1 MSHLQSDAADDQ
13 ETADLVVFCLILA
26 YIFRPIRT
34 CRSLFIRQESFAFGA
49 YFKYDDEK
57 KKNGYSEG
65 AIIRMNSKTTH
76 CKIVDCTIRD
86 GGLVNNWDFSVEFV
100 QHLYNTLNEA
110 GVDYMEIGY
119 KNSPKLL
126 KGAESA
132 GPWRFLDDDFLRTVI
147 PQKLNTKL
155 SALVDIG
162 RVDEN
167 DILPR
172 DQSMI
177 DLIRVACYIQDV
189 EKALEL
195 VQVFHDRGYE
205 TTINIMALS
214 NVMDNQLLEAF
225 KLINDSVV
233 DVVYIVDSYGSLDPN
248 DFIYLVDK
256 FKTHLPNKRLGVHT
270 HNNMQLAFANT
281 LIAAENG
288 VELLDAS
295 VYGMGRAAGNCC
307 TELLAAHLKSTKY
320 NVRPVLDMIEKYMI
334 PLREKEEWG
343 YIIPYMITG
352 MLDEHPRSAMALRN
366 SADKDKAVDF
376 YDKLTT
382 PEMLHST

>member
-1 MSHLQSDAADDQ
+1 
-13 ETADLVVFCLILA
+13 
-26 YIFRPIRT
+26 
-34 CRSLFIRQESFAFGA
+34 
-49 YFKYDDEK
+49 
-57 KKNGYSEG
+57 
-65 AIIRMNSKTTH
+65 MNTKTSH

-100 QHLYNTLNEA
+100 QHLYKTLDEA

-126 KGAESA
+126 KGADTA
-132 GPWRFLDDDFLRTVI
+132 GPWRFLDDNFLKEVI
-147 PQKLNTKL
+147 PSKGNTKL

-172 DQSMI
+172 SESLL

-189 EKALEL
+189 DKALEL
-195 VQVFHDRGYE
+195 VQLFHERGYE
-205 TTINIMALS
+205 TTLNIMALS
-214 NVMDNQLLEAF
+214 NVMENQLIEAF
-225 KLINDSVV
+225 ELIKASVV
-233 DVVYIVDSYGSLDPN
+233 DVVYIVDSYGSLKPN
-248 DFIYLVDK
+248 DYSYLIDK
-256 FKTHLPNKRLGVHT
+256 FQHHLPNKRLGIHT

-281 LIAAENG
+281 LIAAEKG

-295 VYGMGRAAGNCC
+295 VYGMGRAAGNCN
-307 TELLAAHLKSTKY
+307 TELLVANLQNAKY
-320 NVRPVLDMIEKYMI
+320 NVRPLLDMIEKYMI

-352 MLDEHPRSAMALRN
+352 MLDEHPRSAMALRDSN
-366 SADKDKAVDF
+366 DKDKCVDF
-376 YDKLTT
+376 YDRLTT
-382 PEMLHST
+382 PEVAHSK